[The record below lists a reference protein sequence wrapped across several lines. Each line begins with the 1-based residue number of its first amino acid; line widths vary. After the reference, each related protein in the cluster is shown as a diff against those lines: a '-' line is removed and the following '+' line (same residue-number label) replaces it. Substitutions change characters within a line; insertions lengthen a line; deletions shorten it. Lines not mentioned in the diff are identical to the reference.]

1 MESEFNLHRFRVARN
16 DATKPYPTSQEVYHR
31 SDTSHPESNFADLGL
46 SDFFVVNRRVARR
59 KLELLSLESYQ
70 VGLLSRG
77 VQPQMDRR
85 EPYNMVL
92 EASIGYTGSVGVM
105 VMDEV
110 AGVNERLESVDEK
123 LEELN
128 GRVITDL
135 DVNEAFRNHVR
146 DLERDLAVERE
157 ARRTLSRT
165 LGEYRTLTD
174 GLVEEVG
181 RLRDDLGRL
190 TADVGRRFVDLRQRE
205 RAVMGCAEVRAP
217 TPGPSRRVPIVDE
230 VVPETIDLTDDS
242 DDSGPS
248 GPSTS
253 SESVVIDVDAME
265 EPDVIRDPIHEV
277 PQGIHDPVP
286 EYPEPPSYTE

>member
-1 MESEFNLHRFRVARN
+1 M
-16 DATKPYPTSQEVYHR
+16 
-31 SDTSHPESNFADLGL
+31 
-46 SDFFVVNRRVARR
+46 
-59 KLELLSLESYQ
+59 
-70 VGLLSRG
+70 
-77 VQPQMDRR
+77 
-85 EPYNMVL
+85 
-92 EASIGYTGSVGVM
+92 
-105 VMDEV
+105 
-110 AGVNERLESVDEK
+110 
-123 LEELN
+123 
-128 GRVITDL
+128 
-135 DVNEAFRNHVR
+135 DVNEAFRNRVR

-157 ARRTLSRT
+157 ARQTLSRT

-205 RAVMGCAEVRAP
+205 RAVMGRAEVRAP

-265 EPDVIRDPIHEV
+265 ELDVIRDPIHEV